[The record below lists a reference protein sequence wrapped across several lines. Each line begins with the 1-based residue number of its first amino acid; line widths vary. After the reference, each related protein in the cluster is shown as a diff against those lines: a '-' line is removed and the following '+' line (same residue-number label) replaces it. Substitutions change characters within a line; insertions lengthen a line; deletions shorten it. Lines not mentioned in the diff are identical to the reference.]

1 MLKRRRRNTAEYS
14 THLQQLRCVKSK
26 YPSFVPWRRQ
36 DPYCLHEPLHY
47 SWSWMFPVAPWE
59 FPMSRCVH
67 TLLVLQGLHLL
78 VRHLQQF
85 KQVRGTIFNWESSVI
100 KYCIGFVAH
109 FFRAWGNMHV
119 LTFFRCFAKT
129 VVITLVQFYFEFTR
143 ESQHT
148 KIASYINQY
157 IEFLISF
164 SSRKTW
170 IRLVKDDESKS
181 CFQFH
186 ENGKSKR

>member
-47 SWSWMFPVAPWE
+47 SRSWMFLVAPWE

-67 TLLVLQGLHLL
+67 ILLVLQGLHLL

-85 KQVRGTIFNWESSVI
+85 KQVRGTIFNSESSVI
-100 KYCIGFVAH
+100 KYCIGFTS
-109 FFRAWGNMHV
+109 V
-119 LTFFRCFAKT
+119 LSYWSRKFTQPSKLVRYQTSANGRSLFSRLRQYARFDVFSLFCKDRC
-129 VVITLVQFYFEFTR
+129 Y
-143 ESQHT
+143 
-148 KIASYINQY
+148 Y
-157 IEFLISF
+157 F
-164 SSRKTW
+164 SSILFW
-170 IRLVKDDESKS
+170 IHSRIPA
-181 CFQFH
+181 H
-186 ENGKSKR
+186 